1 MTEAR
6 GAVQDSSRPALAVG
20 PLIAAVTGFVIY
32 AAGLVLKGSLVL
44 PWFIPIVDLGA
55 VLCLVAT
62 IGLASVDANLRR
74 DTRSLPVAALGAAA
88 ALLWTIHF
96 AVFPGDLPGLHGR
109 FTSELTSWVYLLINL
124 TVPFM
129 VAIVLVQPSHPT
141 ARPARALLLS
151 VGAGF
156 LVGAAIFGLGLA
168 FTLVPIYT
176 ITVAGTFNWIVSAVG
191 ALGLIPSLAAIAL
204 FLAGRR
210 GDRRIESGVLAALV
224 FCALTSVSL
233 LFLQPRFTA
242 DWYSVHVLSFLPYLA
257 ILAGQVGLYASSV
270 RAEHEARQEAHMVA
284 EQLRTGFELSVRL
297 ANQVDAE
304 ALIQQLVEGAAK
316 AVNADRATLLSIEP
330 EGAVIEGS
338 VDLVGVAARVGSR
351 FPGGTP
357 VFGEE
362 TVASLTGGRPHTVI
376 GAAYRLDGLPE
387 EIAEPL
393 RAIRHTM
400 SFPLILHGRVIALLL
415 FSRRQ
420 DPPFEERDAEGLSSF
435 ALLAALLLRNVRL
448 LDEAKELSLTKSRFL
463 NMAAHE
469 LRTPLS
475 VIRGYLDMLQTGTL
489 GQLPAS
495 QAAAI
500 GIVVEKSTE
509 LSEHVERML
518 EAARLESGTRRAP
531 ERLVDL
537 AELAAEAVKRAE
549 PRARLAGGEVILRRP
564 PQSVPVEAAPDDL
577 RLIIDN
583 LINNALTYSPAPA
596 RVELTLTDGSTPEL
610 RVADNG
616 VGLPEGELERVFEQ
630 FHRIDNP
637 DFGYP
642 PGTGLGLYIS
652 RRSAERNGGSLVVER
667 SVPGEGTVFLLR
679 LEAGQS
685 RASSSM

>member
-1 MTEAR
+1 VTEAR
-6 GAVQDSSRPALAVG
+6 GVAQDSGRPALAVG
-20 PLIAAVTGFVIY
+20 PLIAAVTGLVVL
-32 AAGLVLKGSLVL
+32 AAGLTLKGQLLL
-44 PWFIPIVDLGA
+44 PWFIALADLGA
-55 VLCLVAT
+55 VLCLLAT
-62 IGLASVDANLRR
+62 IGLAGVDTKLRR
-74 DTRSLPVAALGAAA
+74 DSRSLPVAALAAAA

-96 AVFPGDLPGLHGR
+96 ATFPGDLPGLESD
-109 FTSELTSWVYLLINL
+109 FTNELTSWIYLLLNL
-124 TVPFM
+124 AVPFM
-129 VAIVLVQPSHPT
+129 VAIALVQPSR
-141 ARPARALLLS
+141 AVGRPIRALLLS
-151 VGAGF
+151 VGAG
-156 LVGAAIFGLGLA
+156 LLAGGAIFGLALA
-168 FTLVPIYT
+168 FTLVPVR
-176 ITVAGTFNWIVSAVG
+176 TVTAAGSFGWTASAVG
-191 ALGLIPSLAAIAL
+191 ILGLVPALAAIGL
-204 FLAGRR
+204 FLGGRR
-210 GDRRIESGVLAALV
+210 GDPRIASGVFSALV
-224 FCALTSVSL
+224 FCVLASVALV
-233 LFLQPRFTA
+233 FIQPRYTPA
-242 DWYSVHVLSFLPYLA
+242 WYSVHVLSFLPFLA
-257 ILAGQVGLYASSV
+257 LLAGQLGLYADSV
-270 RAEHEARQEAHMVA
+270 RAEQEARREASTVA
-284 EQLRTGFELSVRL
+284 EQLRTGFELSVQL
-297 ANQVDAE
+297 ANQVDVDT
-304 ALIQQLVEGAAK
+304 LIQQLVDGAT
-316 AVNADRATLLSIEP
+316 RATRAERGTLLSVEP
-330 EGAVIEGS
+330 AGVVIEGS
-338 VDLVGVAARVGSR
+338 VDFNGLAAPIGSHIAAS
-351 FPGGTP
+351 TP
-357 VFGEE
+357 VSLEE
-362 TVASLTGGRPHTVI
+362 TIASLIRQPRPVI
-376 GAAYRLDGLPE
+376 SRGYRLEGLPE
-387 EIAEPL
+387 EFAAPMRE
-393 RAIRHTM
+393 IRHTI
-400 SFPLILHGRVIALLL
+400 SLPLVLHGKVTALLILGR
-415 FSRRQ
+415 RR
-420 DPPFEERDAEGLSSF
+420 DEPFEDRDAEALSSF

-448 LDEAKELSLTKSRFL
+448 LDDAKELGLTKSRFL

-475 VIRGYLDMLQTGTL
+475 VIRGYLDMLQSGNL

-495 QAAAI
+495 QAAAV
-500 GIVVEKSTE
+500 GIVAEKSTE

-518 EAARLESGTRRAP
+518 EAARLEAGTRRAP

>member
-1 MTEAR
+1 MVS
-6 GAVQDSSRPALAVG
+6 GSHRPALAVG
-20 PLIAAVTGFVIY
+20 PLIAAVTGFAIY
-32 AAGLVLKGSLVL
+32 AAGLVVKGSLML
-44 PWFIPIVDLGA
+44 PWFIPIADLGA
-55 VLCLVAT
+55 VICLLGT
-62 IGLASVDANLRR
+62 IGLASVDSNLRR

-96 AVFPGDLPGLHGR
+96 AIFPGDLPALQGR
-109 FTSELTSWVYLLINL
+109 FTSELTSWVFLLLNL

-141 ARPARALLLS
+141 ARPIRALLIS
-151 VGAGF
+151 VGAGL
-156 LVGAAIFGLGLA
+156 LVGAAIFGVGLA

-176 ITVAGTFNWIVSAVG
+176 VTTAGTFNWIVSAVG
-191 ALGLIPSLAAIAL
+191 VLGLVPSLAAISL

-210 GDRRIESGVLAALV
+210 GDPRIESGVLAALV

-242 DWYSVHVLSFLPYLA
+242 DWYSVHILAFLPYLA
-257 ILAGQVGLYASSV
+257 ILAGQVGLYVSSV
-270 RAEHEARQEAHMVA
+270 QAEHEARQEANMVA

-304 ALIQQLVEGAAK
+304 ALIQQLVEGAAR
-316 AVNADRATLLSIEP
+316 AVNADRATLLRVEP
-330 EGAVIEGS
+330 ELGVIEGS
-338 VDLVGVAARVGSR
+338 VDLLGIPARVGSR
-351 FPGGTP
+351 FRAGTP
-357 VFGEE
+357 VFGDE
-362 TVASLTGGRPHTVI
+362 TIASLAGGRPHPVI
-376 GAAYRLDGLPE
+376 GGAYRLDALPE
-387 EIAEPL
+387 QSVASV
-393 RAIRHTM
+393 RDIRHTL
-400 SFPLILHGRVIALLL
+400 SLPLILHGRVIALLL
-415 FSRRQ
+415 LSRRR
-420 DPPFEERDAEGLSSF
+420 DEPFEERDAEGLSSF

-448 LDEAKELSLTKSRFL
+448 LEEAKELSLTKSRFL

-475 VIRGYLDMLQTGTL
+475 VIRGYLDMLQAGNL
-489 GQLPAS
+489 GELSSS
-495 QAAAI
+495 QAVAV

-509 LSEHVERML
+509 LSEHVERVL
-518 EAARLESGTRRAP
+518 EAARLEAGIRRPA
-531 ERLVDL
+531 EASVDL
-537 AELAAEAVKRAE
+537 AELASEAVRRAE
-549 PRARLAGGEVILRRP
+549 PRAQLAGGEIVLRRP
-564 PQSVPVEAAPDDL
+564 PQAVPVEAAPDDL

-596 RVELTLTDGSTPEL
+596 RVELTLTDGARPEL

-616 VGLPEGELERVFEQ
+616 VGLPAGEHERVFDQ

-667 SVPGEGTVFLLR
+667 SAPGEGTVFLLR
-679 LEAGQS
+679 LDAGQA
-685 RASSSM
+685 RANSSM

>member
-1 MTEAR
+1 MA
-6 GAVQDSSRPALAVG
+6 QDSSRPALAVG
-20 PLIAAVTGFVIY
+20 PLIAAVTGFVVY
-32 AAGLVLKGSLVL
+32 AAGLVLKGSLML

-55 VLCLVAT
+55 VLCLLAT
-62 IGLASVDANLRR
+62 IGLAGVDANLRR
-74 DTRSLPVAALGAAA
+74 DSRSLPVAALAAA
-88 ALLWTIHF
+88 AGLLWTIHF
-96 AVFPGDLPGLHGR
+96 AVFPGDLPGLESR
-109 FTSELTSWVYLLINL
+109 FTSELTSWVYLLLNL
-124 TVPFM
+124 AVPFM
-129 VAIVLVQPSHPT
+129 VAIVLVQPS
-141 ARPARALLLS
+141 RPASRPIGALLIS
-151 VGAGF
+151 VGAGL
-156 LVGAAIFGLGLA
+156 LVGAAIFGVALV

-176 ITVAGTFNWIVSAVG
+176 VTASGSFNWIVSAVG
-191 ALGLIPSLAAIAL
+191 ALGLVPALAAIGL
-204 FLAGRR
+204 FLRGRR
-210 GDRRIESGVLAALV
+210 GDPRIESGVLAALV

-242 DWYSVHVLSFLPYLA
+242 DWYSVHILSFLPYLA
-257 ILAGQVGLYASSV
+257 ILAGQLGLYASSV
-270 RAEHEARQEAHMVA
+270 RAEQEARREANVVA
-284 EQLRTGFELSVRL
+284 EQLRTGFELSVQL

-316 AVNADRATLLSIEP
+316 AVNADRATLLSVEP
-330 EGAVIEGS
+330 DGVVIEGS
-338 VDLVGVAARVGSR
+338 VDFAGVAAQVGSR
-351 FPGGTP
+351 YPGSTP

-362 TVASLTGGRPHTVI
+362 TVASLAGGRPHPVI
-376 GAAYRLDGLPE
+376 GESFRLEALPD

-393 RAIRHTM
+393 RALRHTM
-400 SFPLILHGRVIALLL
+400 SLPLILHGRVIALLL
-415 FSRRQ
+415 LSRRR
-420 DPPFEERDAEGLSSF
+420 DPPFVERDAEGLSSF

-448 LDEAKELSLTKSRFL
+448 LDDAKELSLTKSRFL

-475 VIRGYLDMLQTGTL
+475 VIRGYLDMLQAGNL
-489 GQLPAS
+489 GELPPN

-500 GIVVEKSTE
+500 DIVVEKSTE
-509 LSEHVERML
+509 LSEHVERVL
-518 EAARLESGTRRAP
+518 EAARLEAGTRRVA
-531 ERLVDL
+531 ERSVDL

-549 PRARLAGGEVILRRP
+549 PRARLAGGELILHCP
-564 PQSVPVEAAPDDL
+564 PQSVRVDAAPDDL

-596 RVELTLTDGSTPEL
+596 RVELTLTDGGTPEL

-652 RRSAERNGGSLVVER
+652 RRSAERNGGTLVVEW

-679 LEAGQS
+679 LGSGQAP
-685 RASSSM
+685 ASSSM